1 MQMEVACIS
10 TNIQETNCYFVIKP
24 TFDSLEFKSNFEAP
38 SKSFTYL
45 YLSYLPACKWHLAR
59 FLLKID
65 FTRNFIFTLNAE
77 IL

>member
-38 SKSFTYL
+38 SESFTFL
-45 YLSYLPACKWHLAR
+45 YVLPSSL
-59 FLLKID
+59 
-65 FTRNFIFTLNAE
+65 
-77 IL
+77 